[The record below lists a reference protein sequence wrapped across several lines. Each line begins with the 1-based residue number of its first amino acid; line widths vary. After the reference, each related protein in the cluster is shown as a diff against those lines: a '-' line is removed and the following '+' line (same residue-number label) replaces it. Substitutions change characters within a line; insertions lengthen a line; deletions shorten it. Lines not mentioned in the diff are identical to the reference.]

1 MDEKNNHASKDPSG
15 ARGGSSGYVEPF
27 NAWTEDPTAA
37 EVEVVR
43 ADVVRLVVPG
53 KWRAREREQ

>member
-1 MDEKNNHASKDPSG
+1 MRKTIMPVETPG

-27 NAWTEDPTAA
+27 NAWTEDPMAA

-53 KWRAREREQ
+53 KWKLSPLS